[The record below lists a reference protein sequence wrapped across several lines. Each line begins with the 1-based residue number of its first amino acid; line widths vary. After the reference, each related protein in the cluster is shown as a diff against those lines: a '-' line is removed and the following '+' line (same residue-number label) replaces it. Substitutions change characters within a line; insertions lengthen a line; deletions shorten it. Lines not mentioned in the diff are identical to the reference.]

1 MLFKYCTVNQTTA
14 SGNYQTYLLT
24 FSWRRPIAD
33 SGLRHERLKSF
44 QALAVTLL
52 LIYCTD
58 IKIVLMFRFVAITG
72 QLTPSITIPYN
83 VVNIFAPSRGIF
95 GQNWR
100 AIFSSMSCLF
110 RIPFKIA
117 PFSIWKVSEMLCD
130 NFYHE
135 IFQGFRKDFIYL
147 FIYLKITTLIYTTK
161 ILLVKQ

>member
-52 LIYCTD
+52 LMYCTD

-83 VVNIFAPSRGIF
+83 VVNIFAPSRGISVKIEEHYF
-95 GQNWR
+95 LQCHVCFEFLSKLHR
-100 AIFSSMSCLF
+100 FLFEKSRRCFVIIFIMKY
-110 RIPFKIA
+110 FK
-117 PFSIWKVSEMLCD
+117 
-130 NFYHE
+130 
-135 IFQGFRKDFIYL
+135 GFVRTLYIYSFI
-147 FIYLKITTLIYTTK
+147 
-161 ILLVKQ
+161 